1 VVSTQSFIELLAAS
15 ERLTLALLGW
25 RYRLRSR
32 STLRHLKFDTHEQFV
47 LYLQLKGVQIL
58 AMTPL
63 WLRPSQNHCKLQST
77 VATHRS
83 RKFQRQNID
92 RKTANDVPLLAMCWQ
107 MHDEQARW
115 CVAQWEC
122 SGRIS
127 QSQFRRPLSVPSS
140 TLSVPRWILTPPRPL
155 TINQRL
161 SPCPD
166 HNSLVA
172 NRTHNLRIST
182 FSPKLNHALTTRI
195 MSTLPTRQDILIVGC
210 GIAGPVLATLLLS
223 SSQPFTALPRI
234 TILER
239 NTAAIGSG
247 QNIDI
252 RGIGKHIISKLG
264 LTDEIKKATTGEEG
278 VRIVDASNRIWA
290 QYAADKTGKVE
301 TGTSDVEILRGR
313 LAEILL
319 AKAKRV
325 SKDVEARGGSAVEF
339 IFDDNLESLHQDNDK
354 VHVQFAKGGQRT
366 FDVVVGADGLHS
378 KTRKLIWAQ
387 AQEECLKPLHMYG
400 AFFSTKKLEGDGDW
414 RSWFHASGG
423 VSVMLRPSGTKEKS
437 TVLVLLADKSGAI
450 AKVMSGSKRN
460 VEAQKRLVMKKLD
473 GILWQEQRLK
483 EAVETSDDF
492 YFDVTAQVKLD
503 KWSKDRVVLLGDAG

>member
-1 VVSTQSFIELLAAS
+1 
-15 ERLTLALLGW
+15 
-25 RYRLRSR
+25 
-32 STLRHLKFDTHEQFV
+32 
-47 LYLQLKGVQIL
+47 
-58 AMTPL
+58 
-63 WLRPSQNHCKLQST
+63 
-77 VATHRS
+77 
-83 RKFQRQNID
+83 
-92 RKTANDVPLLAMCWQ
+92 
-107 MHDEQARW
+107 
-115 CVAQWEC
+115 
-122 SGRIS
+122 
-127 QSQFRRPLSVPSS
+127 
-140 TLSVPRWILTPPRPL
+140 
-155 TINQRL
+155 
-161 SPCPD
+161 
-166 HNSLVA
+166 
-172 NRTHNLRIST
+172 
-182 FSPKLNHALTTRI
+182 
-195 MSTLPTRQDILIVGC
+195 MSTLPTRQDILIVGG

-223 SSQPFTALPRI
+223 SSQPITALPRI

-252 RGIGKHIISKLG
+252 RGIGKHIISKLR

-354 VHVQFAKGGQRT
+354 VHVQFAKGGRRT
-366 FDVVVGADGLHS
+366 FDLVVGADGLHS
-378 KTRKLIWAQ
+378 KTRKLIWGQ

-414 RSWFHASGG
+414 RSWFHAPGG

-437 TVLVLLADKSGAI
+437 TVLVLLADKSGSI
-450 AKVMSGSKRN
+450 AKEMSGSERD
-460 VEAQKRLVMKKLD
+460 VEAQKRLVMKKLH
-473 GILWQEQRLK
+473 GIFWQEQRLK
-483 EAVETSDDF
+483 EAVQTSDDF
-492 YFDVTAQVKLD
+492 YFDVTAQVKLE
-503 KWSKDRVVLLGDAG
+503 KWSGDRVVLLGDAGYCASPFSGMGTTLAMAGAYHLAGALISYPNQYDIAFEQYEENMRPIVQKAQELAPGMPHLIHPQTFWGVCVLRIFSAVIYWSGLVGLLFRLKGPPAQVKEVKGYEFDFGEEN